1 MPSKRTTRSESKP
14 MPKAKPSPARA
25 VKTEAPAR
33 STKAVRKP
41 EAPMVMSSRSG
52 HAAVMAMPT
61 HDQIA
66 IRAYERFEMRGCEH
80 GFHMEDWLA
89 AEAELNHR

>member
-14 MPKAKPSPARA
+14 TPNTKPAPARA
-25 VKTEAPAR
+25 IKTDAPAR

-41 EAPMVMSSRSG
+41 EAPMVMSARNG
-52 HAAVMAMPT
+52 QPAAMPMPT

-66 IRAYERFEMRGCEH
+66 IRAYQLFEMRGCVH

-89 AEAELNHR
+89 AEAELAKR